1 MGNLYQD
8 VTQNFEKADIEKNK
22 VLCCLAVILPILF
35 FLPLVAAKDSRVG
48 RFYANQGLLLL
59 IVNVIAWVVGL
70 VPLIG
75 GLIAWVLNV
84 LVFLAGLGSLLLLA
98 LKGQVTR
105 LPFIGGTELL
115 K

>member
-59 IVNVIAWVVGL
+59 IVDAIAWVVGL

-75 GLIAWVLNV
+75 GLVGGVLS
-84 LVFLAGLGSLLLLA
+84 LLAFLAGLGSLLLLA

-105 LPFIGGTELL
+105 LPFIGGTEIIG
-115 K
+115 